1 MFCLHVSNRGEN
13 LLAHLAAVF
22 QADERRQP
30 LAPELFLVQS
40 QGVELMIRQFLADKF
55 GSWGNYRFFYP
66 MVLAEYLAGCLD
78 MPMDTAAFGWERL
91 VWRLES
97 LLRQGEMLSQAP
109 ALAAFLA
116 QEPVAL
122 KRYQL
127 ARQLAALFDRY
138 QVMRPQM
145 LAAWRAGRT
154 VTKSVHETWQAELWR
169 RLRAQT
175 PDVLD
180 HGELL
185 LRLAERLAERPKNQE
200 TDVSLP
206 QRLSVFGLHS
216 MPPLLLHC
224 LNALSGRLDVH
235 LYLLSP
241 CRNYWLDARRFAG
254 VFAVAQDGEEQ
265 YHPLLTVFG
274 QQGREFQALLAERV
288 SPDLQPTSY
297 HFPLENEGPTLLRQ
311 LQADIL
317 DGSRPQ
323 PGSRALAPDDSLRVV
338 ACFSRRR
345 EVEVVKDHILDF
357 LEKNPDLHPRDL
369 IVMAPDISQYAPFIP
384 AIFQDIPHSIADRGL
399 ERSNRALAIF
409 VDFLR
414 LLRGRCGWAA
424 ILDVL
429 GRQPLAACWGL
440 TQADLDT
447 LRRWTP
453 DSGIRWGLD
462 GKHLASFAVP
472 DDMTTTWQAGLARMT
487 LGFAI
492 GDGPPFH
499 GIVPWD
505 GVEGGDGRLLGRLH
519 AFIVLISKTLNEFA
533 HDCSL
538 RSWFGRFI
546 SLMAELF
553 PGLDTDGDAGDELV
567 GLRQI
572 LAVLA
577 TVPENEHREPVSL
590 AVITSW
596 LRRQMAS
603 PAPGGFLRGRLTF
616 CSMLPMR
623 SIPFA
628 GIFLLGLN
636 DGDFPRRDT
645 APSFDL
651 MREDFRLGDRSIRAD
666 DRYQFLEAILAARR
680 TLFLSYVGKSAKKG
694 EDLPPSLVV
703 TELLETLARDYGAGD
718 LVTLHPLHP
727 FDRRYFCGENPA
739 LFIYANEFT
748 PKKSDGGIAAKR
760 PWWRGALDFTPPP
773 VVSLADWLEFLAQP
787 QRYFFRRRLDLD
799 LRNTAARI
807 AEHETFTLD
816 ALENWQAGRQIRAA
830 IDEGRAETETAVR
843 LAASGAW
850 PLGGPGQALFQEKW
864 QAMTDFVATVA
875 ALDLGAPLPRRLFT
889 VDCGLFQCQGMLAN
903 VAHFAHYHE
912 RGLLLANHRKLK
924 GKDLLQGWLLA
935 LLLRHLPD
943 APQEVV
949 LAFADGVFR
958 LRAEEGAS
966 AAPGLA
972 DMAGLFVSGNRAPL
986 PLLAEPAFA
995 WAQREASTSKRQTR
1009 TAAAMAEEEMQK
1021 ALKKGYEPE
1030 WAKLFAHLEPPWWQ
1044 PEHEEAAKRFML
1056 PVYARLRLV

>member
-519 AFIVLISKTLNEFA
+519 AFIALIGKTLHEFA
-533 HDCSL
+533 DDGPL
-538 RSWFGRFI
+538 RAWLNRF
-546 SLMAELF
+546 SALSAALF
-553 PGLDTDGDAGDELV
+553 PGLDVGGDSDDELA

-572 LAVLA
+572 LAELA
-577 TVPENEHREPVSL
+577 TVPENEHQEPVSL
-590 AVITSW
+590 TVMTAW
-596 LRRQMAS
+596 LRRQAER

-628 GIFLLGLN
+628 GIFLLGLG

-645 APSFDL
+645 TPSFDL
-651 MREDFRLGDRSIRAD
+651 LRESWRLGDRSARAD
-666 DRYQFLEAILAARR
+666 DRYQFLEAILSARR

-694 EDLPPSLVV
+694 EDLPPSVVV
-703 TELLETLARDYGAGD
+703 TELLETLARDYGVGD
-718 LVTLHPLHP
+718 LLVQHPLHP
-727 FDRRYFCGENPA
+727 FDRRYFRGEDRR
-739 LFIYANEFT
+739 LFSYAGQFT
-748 PKKSDGGIAAKR
+748 PPEDESGGAVAAKL
-760 PWWRGALDFTPPP
+760 PWWRGEIAFAPPP
-773 VVSLADWLEFLAQP
+773 VLSFSDWLEFIAQP
-787 QRYFFRRRLDLD
+787 QRYFFRRCLGLD
-799 LRNTAARI
+799 LREAAGRI
-807 AEHETFTLD
+807 AEHETFVPD
-816 ALENWQAGRQIRAA
+816 DLENWQAGRQMLAA
-830 IDEGRAETETAVR
+830 IAAGRGEEEMAAH

-864 QAMTDFVATVA
+864 RAMTDFAATVA
-875 ALDLGAPLPRRLFT
+875 GLDLGQPLPRRFFT
-889 VDCGLFQCQGMLAN
+889 VDCGLFLCQGTLGSA
-903 VAHFAHYHE
+903 AHYHE
-912 RGLLLANHRKLK
+912 RGLLLMNHRKLR
-924 GKDLLQGWLLA
+924 GRDLLQAWLYA

-943 APQEVV
+943 SPQDVI
-949 LAFADGVFR
+949 LAFTDGLFR
-958 LRAEEGAS
+958 LRAEEEAK
-966 AAPGLA
+966 PNLA
-972 DMAGLFVSGNRAPL
+972 DMAELFVSGNQAPS
-986 PLLAEPAFA
+986 PLLVEPAFA
-995 WAQREASTSKRQTR
+995 WAKREASTSTRQKKS
-1009 TAAAMAEEEMQK
+1009 AAVMAEEELQK
-1021 ALKKGYEPE
+1021 ALQTGREPE
-1030 WAKLFAHLEPPWWQ
+1030 WARLFAHVDAPSWL
-1044 PEHEEAAKRFML
+1044 PEHEAAAKTFML
-1056 PVYARLRLV
+1056 PVYTRLRPM